1 MSINKKALTRYM
13 AYDRCLRNPGNH
25 TWRDLL
31 KKANDALN
39 EEGLEG
45 IGKTQF
51 YADIQYMEQCEW
63 RAPIEKHK
71 DGRTVYFRYADRN
84 YSINNQPLN
93 ESEVSQL
100 KSAISVLTRF
110 KGMPQFEWI
119 NEVIPALETKLG
131 LIKTE
136 TEIIAF
142 ENNLDYEGLRYISPL
157 FNSIIQKKA
166 TKVLYQDFKSA
177 FTYEIVFHPHYL
189 KQFNNRWYAFGH
201 NPDRNNIVWTLAL
214 DRIHSI
220 ENINVGYYNLNLDWD
235 DYFDDFV
242 GVTKAETPAIEIK
255 LLILDAEQAAYI
267 KTNPLHRSQKP
278 IRQVENG
285 FETTLKLI
293 PNFELEK
300 LILSFGE
307 RIQVV
312 SPDSF
317 RKRIAERIIKLA
329 KLYT

>member
-25 TWRDLL
+25 TWKDLI
-31 KKANDALN
+31 KKANEAL
-39 EEGLEG
+39 EEDGLNG

-100 KSAISVLTRF
+100 KSAITVLTRF
-110 KGMPQFEWI
+110 KGMPQFEWV

-136 TEIIAF
+136 KEIIAF
-142 ENNLDYEGLRYISPL
+142 ENNLDYEGLKFISPI
-157 FNSIIQKKA
+157 FNSVIQKKA
-166 TKVLYQDFKSA
+166 MKMLYQDFKSA
-177 FTYEIVFHPHYL
+177 ITYELEFHPHYL

-201 NPDRNNIVWTLAL
+201 NPARNAIVWTVAL
-214 DRIHSI
+214 DRVKSI
-220 ENINVGYYNLNLDWD
+220 ENINVEYFNLNIDWD
-235 DYFDDFV
+235 EYFADFV
-242 GVTKAETPAIEIK
+242 GVTKSENSTVEIK
-255 LLILDAEQAAYI
+255 LRILDAEQAAYI
-267 KTNPLHRSQKP
+267 KTNPLHESQKP

-285 FETTLKLI
+285 FETTLNLI

-307 RIQVV
+307 RIQVL
-312 SPDSF
+312 SPESF
-317 RKRIAERIIKLA
+317 RTRIADRSIKLA
-329 KLYT
+329 KLYL

>member
-25 TWRDLL
+25 TWKDLIY
-31 KKANDALN
+31 KANEAL
-39 EEGLEG
+39 EAEGLEG

-71 DGRTVYFRYADRN
+71 DGRTVFYRYADRN

-93 ESEVSQL
+93 ESEVNQL
-100 KSAISVLTRF
+100 KSAITVLTRF
-110 KGMPQFEWI
+110 KGMPQFEWV

-136 TEIIAF
+136 KEIIVF
-142 ENNLDYEGLRYISPL
+142 ENNLDYEGLKFISPI
-157 FNSIIQKKA
+157 FNSIVQKKP

-177 FTYEIVFHPHYL
+177 VSYELEFHPHYL

-201 NPDRNNIVWTLAL
+201 NPARESIVWTLAL
-214 DRIHSI
+214 DRIQSI
-220 ENINVGYYNLNLDWD
+220 ENIKVDYFNLDLDWD
-235 DYFDDFV
+235 EYFYDFV
-242 GVTKAETPAIEIK
+242 GVTKSKSPAVEIK

-267 KTNPLHRSQKP
+267 KTNPLHQSQKP

-285 FETTLKLI
+285 FETSLKLI
-293 PNFELEK
+293 PNYEFEK

-307 RIQVV
+307 RIQVLA
-312 SPDSF
+312 PDSL
-317 RKRIAERIIKLA
+317 RTKIADRITKLA
-329 KLYT
+329 KLYS